1 MLQQK
6 KQLPSWPQE
15 LMILDEQL
23 WRFRS
28 WRLAHF
34 IMSKVLNP
42 WQWIDQRK
50 THCHSNSE
58 RFNLPALTD
67 FKKQTHTHD
76 CMYKCI
82 KETMWTAII
91 FASGF
96 WQGEHWSTVFL
107 FQTSK
112 PLLVSHTLKGFLSH
126 RNIYCTA
133 KPECCWG
140 SWSVHVRAET
150 QQYSK
155 MLLSN
160 AHFESP
166 PLLYHK
172 CHKDHL
178 KLWTLDK
185 CIDQRA
191 FLGWFADIPASHA
204 SDRHLSTT
212 ESSILGCVPCPK
224 KDLCFFSIT
233 SIISLSKGEHL
244 QCSLMDDDGISQ
256 LLTCFTDKK
265 QWQGACCV
273 RTLKLQSCKS
283 A

>member
-1 MLQQK
+1 MATRVDDTWWTTLTIQVLTPCSLHHVQSFESLAMDWPK
-6 KQLPSWPQE
+6 KDPLPFQ
-15 LMILDEQL
+15 
-23 WRFRS
+23 FRKIQPPS
-28 WRLAHF
+28 FDR
-34 IMSKVLNP
+34 
-42 WQWIDQRK
+42 
-50 THCHSNSE
+50 
-58 RFNLPALTD
+58 
-67 FKKQTHTHD
+67 FKKKHTHTHD